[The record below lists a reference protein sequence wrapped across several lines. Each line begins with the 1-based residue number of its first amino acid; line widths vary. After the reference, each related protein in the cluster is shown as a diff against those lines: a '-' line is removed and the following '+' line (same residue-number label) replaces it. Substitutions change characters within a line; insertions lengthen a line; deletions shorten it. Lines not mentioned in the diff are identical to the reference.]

1 VYFIKSM
8 ESKFEESVEYGS
20 LAGPNKTTAFIWRLL
35 WEDTRYKDGTIPEEE
50 KLYPTPEQSL
60 ALNKPPGENV
70 HLRCDANEP
79 CPRHGYWFTPAQV
92 GSRRHFKAGELIPEF
107 KSDYGTTI
115 WQWDSNQQ
123 A

>member
-1 VYFIKSM
+1 M

-79 CPRHGYWFTPAQV
+79 CPRHGYQFAGFEVAAAANCTANAGAPA
-92 GSRRHFKAGELIPEF
+92 GARCPTGA
-107 KSDYGTTI
+107 
-115 WQWDSNQQ
+115 W
-123 A
+123 